1 MSRLGGVSEGIGQA
15 NSFDRLLG
23 DAIVNLRSIEFQ
35 DIKNSWH
42 NIDSVTEL
50 RPDTALFLDAIRP
63 VYYHWVVSSAFMAG
77 PLVEL
82 VGGVVGHSPSQRIG
96 RVRQRSANLI
106 DLGKHSADI
115 GYIANGQEVVLEP
128 GRVSSFG
135 NRVCPHDRV
144 SKTIGVTLWRCA
156 VIRYHHYHGVIELAA
171 LLQVIQEPSN
181 LLISVIDVCGVNLSK
196 PCINLLL
203 VFC

>member
-1 MSRLGGVSEGIGQA
+1 MVERNRLPAIVPYGAGSHHLEVLDLLMSRLGGVSEGIGQA

-63 VYYHWVVSSAFMAG
+63 VYYHWIVSSAFMAG

-96 RVRQRSANLI
+96 RV
-106 DLGKHSADI
+106 
-115 GYIANGQEVVLEP
+115 
-128 GRVSSFG
+128 
-135 NRVCPHDRV
+135 
-144 SKTIGVTLWRCA
+144 
-156 VIRYHHYHGVIELAA
+156 
-171 LLQVIQEPSN
+171 
-181 LLISVIDVCGVNLSK
+181 
-196 PCINLLL
+196 
-203 VFC
+203 